1 MNNGQEGRKC
11 SQLKCISADQT
22 DVTTEYGPGDS
33 KINPGTGLKKP
44 HYSFLSVQA
53 RTNMLIERHGEQMA
67 QDAAPVSDC
76 IFGNLSD
83 LVWVNRQHSP
93 HDLVQEVHI
102 TIPYCHAFLQFQ
114 GNILL

>member
-1 MNNGQEGRKC
+1 
-11 SQLKCISADQT
+11 
-22 DVTTEYGPGDS
+22 
-33 KINPGTGLKKP
+33 
-44 HYSFLSVQA
+44 
-53 RTNMLIERHGEQMA
+53 MLIEPHGEQVA

-76 IFGNLSD
+76 ILGNLSD
-83 LVWVNRQHSP
+83 LVRVNRQHSP

>member
-33 KINPGTGLKKP
+33 KINPGTGLKN
-44 HYSFLSVQA
+44 HIILFVSAA
-53 RTNMLIERHGEQMA
+53 RTKMLIERHGEQMA

-76 IFGNLSD
+76 IFGNFSD

-93 HDLVQEVHI
+93 HGLVQEVHI
-102 TIPYCHAFLQFQ
+102 TIPYCLAFLQFQ
-114 GNILL
+114 GNILF